1 MRTPLVL
8 ALVAWTAVARADA
21 ERDVTALVVKLV
33 RATASDHRDAAAPLL
48 AADPIVATG
57 DGASDTPPH
66 YSQLFGADAGEARMT
81 AGTPTVVVAGRF
93 AWFHVTVDASY
104 VQELMNANGPNRTR
118 DRAQVRVSG
127 IAVDD
132 HGWKIAA
139 LMLSN
144 VVSERW
150 LRAQRGSGVRPAK
163 LDARDDSAAGA
174 VARWLYD
181 GTLASHAATGT
192 VIANGTAPGELGGVK
207 LAKGWDTLKLWPAPL
222 EARTFG
228 DLAFVHG
235 EVFLP
240 LKEGAAHM
248 MLAAIVVHG
257 ADGWR
262 WRCLNFAPGPP

>member
-1 MRTPLVL
+1 MRTSVL
-8 ALVAWTAVARADA
+8 AIVAWAAVARADA
-21 ERDVTALVVKLV
+21 ERDVAAVVIKLV
-33 RATASDHRDAAAPLL
+33 KATASDHHDAAAPLL
-48 AADPIVATG
+48 TADPLVATG
-57 DGASDTPPH
+57 DGSSDTPPH
-66 YSQLFGADAGEARMT
+66 YTQLFGADAGEAKLA
-81 AGTPTVVVAGRF
+81 AGTPTVVVSGRF

-139 LMLSN
+139 VMLSN

-150 LRAQRGSGVRPAK
+150 LRAQHGQETRPAK
-163 LDARDDSAAGA
+163 LDAQGDSPAGA

-181 GTLASHAATGT
+181 GALASHAAKGT
-192 VIANGTAPGELGGVK
+192 LVANGTAPGELGGVK
-207 LAKGWDTLKLWPAPL
+207 LAKGWDTLKLWPATL
-222 EARTFG
+222 KSSTFG
-228 DLAFVHG
+228 DFAFVYG
-235 EVFLP
+235 EVFMP

-248 MLAAIVVHG
+248 MLAAIVVKS

-262 WRCLNFAPGPP
+262 WQCLNFAPGPP